1 MNVAASKEG
10 SFDATCP
17 MNEMVWKQEYQ
28 VEKIAFAMT
37 AIILN
42 ILSFPATIVMNIAH
56 FTDTAAI
63 LNSIASNI
71 YYGMLRGK
79 KMNFYFA
86 SEICDCLNLF
96 GEPIAVKTCY
106 NFICNDSAQFQIAF
120 SDLAEVRVSSS
131 NLLTSSVR
139 RISRLEG

>member
-1 MNVAASKEG
+1 MNVAASKVG

-17 MNEMVWKQEYQ
+17 MNELVWKQEYQ
-28 VEKIAFAMT
+28 VEKIACAMT

-42 ILSFPATIVMNIAH
+42 ILSFPVTIVINIAH

-63 LNSIASNI
+63 LNSIVSNI
-71 YYGMLRGK
+71 YYGTLRGQ

-96 GEPIAVKTCY
+96 GEPMAVKTCY
-106 NFICNDSAQFQIAF
+106 SFICNDSGQFQIGF
-120 SDLAEVRVSSS
+120 TDLAEVRVSSS

-139 RISRLEG
+139 RISRIEG